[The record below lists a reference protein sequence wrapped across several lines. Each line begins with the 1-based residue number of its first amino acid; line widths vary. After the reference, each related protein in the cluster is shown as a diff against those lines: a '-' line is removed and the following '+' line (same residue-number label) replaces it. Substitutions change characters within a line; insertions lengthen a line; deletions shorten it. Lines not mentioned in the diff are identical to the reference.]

1 MDIGTEYMVEHG
13 HDAYG
18 RQNRLIGKP
27 HAANRLSSVFEALS
41 PSPVLT
47 SQGSRAQRVSGQTLP
62 PYASPV
68 YVSVTSDTSVFRN
81 VDGLC

>member
-27 HAANRLSSVFEALS
+27 HAANRLASVFEALP

-47 SQGSRAQRVSGQTLP
+47 SQGSRAQRVCK
-62 PYASPV
+62 
-68 YVSVTSDTSVFRN
+68 RRI
-81 VDGLC
+81 